1 MHFEP
6 QRDSDMRFSTLFL
19 DKKKLDLGPIGTVK
33 NGFAKLSNVRV
44 VNNYADTLSA

>member
-6 QRDSDMRFSTLFL
+6 QRDSDMRVSTLFV